1 VGLRSS
7 HACITLTRTRGNPL
21 SAKGFRVVEVR
32 GFEPLASSVRGRRSA
47 GLSYTP
53 GAVGSVPGPAGSY
66 SPASCRRSR
75 SCTTVLVRSARLRSM
90 RARATSVVRRKPPVI
105 ASG

>member
-1 VGLRSS
+1 LRAD
-7 HACITLTRTRGNPL
+7 HARIIPTHTRRNPL

-53 GAVGSVPGPAGSY
+53 GALGSVPGAAGSY
-66 SPASCRRSR
+66 SPASWRRRR

-90 RARATSVVRRKPPVI
+90 SARATSVVRRRPPVI